1 MNYTKSAVLI
11 AAMSL
16 SFAVYAAG
24 GHSGPAVA
32 LPIPGKLGE
41 VIVNPYN
48 MAPLTAVIRNGGYVV
63 QDAHVKVLPKM
74 KGQTIE
80 YDVSNG
86 LLMTYA
92 GIPVFGLY
100 PDYVNKVEV
109 SYTRIDGAEKK
120 TITETYP
127 KNRVNVALHARYDL
141 GSVGVQV

>member
-92 GIPVFGLY
+92 GIPVFGLR
-100 PDYVNKVEV
+100 E
-109 SYTRIDGAEKK
+109 
-120 TITETYP
+120 
-127 KNRVNVALHARYDL
+127 
-141 GSVGVQV
+141 